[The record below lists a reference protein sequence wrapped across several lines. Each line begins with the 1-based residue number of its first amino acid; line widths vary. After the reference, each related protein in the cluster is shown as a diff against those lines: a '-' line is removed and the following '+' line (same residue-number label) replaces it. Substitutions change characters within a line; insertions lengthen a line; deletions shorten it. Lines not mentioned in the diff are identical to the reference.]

1 MDKNILRKFAIESRQ
16 ELLQKMDNKIKTYYI
31 NENFSKEQRG
41 DVYVLSNENNSLR
54 LTNEEYNKR
63 ELLRKR
69 INELGLDK
77 VIEEAAY
84 TWFNRIIAIRYM
96 EINDILPLTKKNES
110 IGIRVLSSKD
120 NTSDPEILK
129 FTNLINPELDIEFN
143 REKYGELKNENEKFK
158 YVLLLVC
165 KKLGKVIPQVFDG
178 KTDYIDI
185 LIPDN
190 LLNDTGFVTK
200 VITEVPEENFS
211 EVEIIGW
218 LYQYYNQTEKDR
230 VMSANKKY
238 KKDEIP
244 YVTQL
249 FTPDWIVKY
258 MVENSLGRYWVE
270 HNKKSQLSKNWKY
283 LIKDNLEKKD
293 NEINPT
299 DISIIDPC
307 CGSGHILVYTFE
319 VLYQIYVE
327 AGYNKK
333 DIPELILK
341 NNIYGL
347 DIDDRAGQLSILS
360 VLLKARSYDKN
371 IFNKDVVKNLNV
383 MSIQEI
389 GNIEEEVTEIF
400 SDYDTR
406 EEALY
411 LVEKFKDAKTIGSL
425 LKIENKN
432 YSLLENAVEQ
442 SDTIYEMEI
451 KEELKQ
457 IIKIAKILSK
467 KFNIVVTNPPY
478 VNDSLMP
485 SKLKEYTAANYKEG
499 RKDLFACF
507 IMRGIDM
514 ITEDGFNAMVTMQS
528 WMFLASF
535 QKFRKKLLNET
546 VIKTLLYMDNMV
558 MGIAFGTVATVFSK
572 NCENKIGSYNEI
584 KYSNIKDEKPIEFPI
599 KENKNSLTT
608 VDNFKKIKGLPI
620 AFWISQN
627 MLNIFANNPKLI
639 EFGKPCTG
647 LQTSDNK
654 RFVRLWTEVPFEKIA
669 FHTKTLNE
677 TKTNNKKWY
686 PYNKGGLYRK
696 WYGNNEYV
704 VNWENDGKE
713 IKEYNKYLNS
723 TRESS
728 IGIANTQYYFKRGIT
743 WTFISIDV
751 GVRYFEE
758 GYIFDVAGCSLF
770 LDEKYLKYI
779 LGLMCSKLMNV
790 FLQILNPTMNVQV
803 GNICDIPVIYDKS
816 KKEKIEKIVEECV
829 FQAGRDWDSF
839 ETSWNFEIHPLI
851 REKTVEAAYK
861 EWEKTCNYRFN
872 KLKEKEE
879 ELNKTF
885 IEIYGLQDE
894 LTPEVEDRRI
904 SVRKANREREIKSLI
919 SYAVGCMFGR
929 YSLDKTGVVCAGEKL
944 DKNNYKTFKPVRDNI
959 IPITDGNYLNND
971 IVDKFKEF
979 IEAVYGKETL
989 NENLEYIADTL
1000 GKRGTETSEDTI
1012 RRYFCNDFY
1021 NEHVKM
1027 YQKKPIYWLFDS
1039 GKKNGFK
1046 CLVYMH
1052 SFDENTVPKVRLDY
1066 LHRVQT
1072 IYENLL
1078 ADINLKLTADL
1089 SMNDKKTMQ
1098 KKQTDLNSKLQE
1110 TKEYD
1115 EKIAHIANQ
1124 KIEIDLDDG
1133 VTINYSKF
1141 ADILAKIK

>member
-1 MDKNILRKFAIESRQ
+1 
-16 ELLQKMDNKIKTYYI
+16 
-31 NENFSKEQRG
+31 
-41 DVYVLSNENNSLR
+41 
-54 LTNEEYNKR
+54 
-63 ELLRKR
+63 
-69 INELGLDK
+69 
-77 VIEEAAY
+77 
-84 TWFNRIIAIRYM
+84 
-96 EINDILPLTKKNES
+96 
-110 IGIRVLSSKD
+110 
-120 NTSDPEILK
+120 
-129 FTNLINPELDIEFN
+129 
-143 REKYGELKNENEKFK
+143 
-158 YVLLLVC
+158 
-165 KKLGKVIPQVFDG
+165 
-178 KTDYIDI
+178 
-185 LIPDN
+185 
-190 LLNDTGFVTK
+190 
-200 VITEVPEENFS
+200 
-211 EVEIIGW
+211 
-218 LYQYYNQTEKDR
+218 
-230 VMSANKKY
+230 
-238 KKDEIP
+238 
-244 YVTQL
+244 
-249 FTPDWIVKY
+249 
-258 MVENSLGRYWVE
+258 
-270 HNKKSQLSKNWKY
+270 
-283 LIKDNLEKKD
+283 
-293 NEINPT
+293 
-299 DISIIDPC
+299 
-307 CGSGHILVYTFE
+307 
-319 VLYQIYVE
+319 
-327 AGYNKK
+327 
-333 DIPELILK
+333 
-341 NNIYGL
+341 
-347 DIDDRAGQLSILS
+347 
-360 VLLKARSYDKN
+360 
-371 IFNKDVVKNLNV
+371 
-383 MSIQEI
+383 
-389 GNIEEEVTEIF
+389 
-400 SDYDTR
+400 
-406 EEALY
+406 
-411 LVEKFKDAKTIGSL
+411 
-425 LKIENKN
+425 
-432 YSLLENAVEQ
+432 
-442 SDTIYEMEI
+442 
-451 KEELKQ
+451 
-457 IIKIAKILSK
+457 
-467 KFNIVVTNPPY
+467 
-478 VNDSLMP
+478 
-485 SKLKEYTAANYKEG
+485 
-499 RKDLFACF
+499 
-507 IMRGIDM
+507 
-514 ITEDGFNAMVTMQS
+514 
-528 WMFLASF
+528 
-535 QKFRKKLLNET
+535 
-546 VIKTLLYMDNMV
+546 
-558 MGIAFGTVATVFSK
+558 
-572 NCENKIGSYNEI
+572 
-584 KYSNIKDEKPIEFPI
+584 
-599 KENKNSLTT
+599 
-608 VDNFKKIKGLPI
+608 
-620 AFWISQN
+620 

-654 RFVRLWTEVPFEKIA
+654 RFVRLWTEVPYKKIA
-669 FHTKTLNE
+669 FHTKTLND

-829 FQAGRDWDSF
+829 FQAERDWDSF
-839 ETSWNFEIHPLI
+839 ETSWDFEIHPLI
-851 REKTVEAAYK
+851 RENTVEAAYK

-885 IEIYGLQDE
+885 IEIYGLQNE

-1052 SFDENTVPKVRLDY
+1052 SFDENTVAKVRLDY
-1066 LHRVQT
+1066 LHRIQT

-1133 VTINYSKF
+1133 VTTNYSKF